1 MLLLF
6 KMSVTSNDIQLAKG
20 LGKCATWFVLRDV
33 FGGEGIQVCVWL
45 SPFTVHLKP
54 SHHYYLA
61 ISQYKRKSF
70 FVLEKGKK
78 YINGT

>member
-54 SHHYYLA
+54 SHHY
-61 ISQYKRKSF
+61 
-70 FVLEKGKK
+70 
-78 YINGT
+78 

>member
-1 MLLLF
+1 MLLNLKISMLLLF

-54 SHHYYLA
+54 SHHY
-61 ISQYKRKSF
+61 
-70 FVLEKGKK
+70 
-78 YINGT
+78 